1 MGVPKRLTE
10 MQQRFAELVV
20 FGGPDGP
27 VTQTEAAKIAGYSE
41 KRCRQEGSEL
51 LNPKLSPLVVQY
63 VSKLK
68 EERMK
73 KYEVNY
79 ENHITE
85 LARIK
90 EAALKKGSFSSAV
103 NAETN
108 RGKAAGL
115 YIDRK
120 IIKTGKLEEMSVEQ
134 LEAKMK
140 KILEDYSSNNYN
152 NNYKQLTKD
161 EAHNSRE
168 EFDFELTE
176 ILQFEHVNDL
186 TDHERTFF
194 ERGYQCMNRIPQLYG
209 TPKIHKNYTSQVP
222 FRPVNSQVG
231 SLSALASTFV
241 DYYLKKL
248 TPYIPGYVKKSFKVI
263 KRLKNINCSIDSI
276 SIATSDAVAMYP
288 NILNNEGITA
298 CNKYFALYAKES
310 KSFFPSELIT
320 KLLRLIMTCNTF
332 EFGNTYWKQ
341 VDGTAM
347 GTPCA
352 CNYATIVFAYYKRTQ
367 ILPTFKKNL
376 LLYV

>member
-79 ENHITE
+79 KNHITE

-120 IIKTGKLEEMSVEQ
+120 IIKTGKLEEMSLEQ

-140 KILEDYSSNNYN
+140 KILEDYSQIIDVTPEV
-152 NNYKQLTKD
+152 K
-161 EAHNSRE
+161 
-168 EFDFELTE
+168 E
-176 ILQFEHVNDL
+176 I
-186 TDHERTFF
+186 
-194 ERGYQCMNRIPQLYG
+194 
-209 TPKIHKNYTSQVP
+209 
-222 FRPVNSQVG
+222 
-231 SLSALASTFV
+231 V
-241 DYYLKKL
+241 DKED
-248 TPYIPGYVKKSFKVI
+248 KS
-263 KRLKNINCSIDSI
+263 
-276 SIATSDAVAMYP
+276 
-288 NILNNEGITA
+288 
-298 CNKYFALYAKES
+298 
-310 KSFFPSELIT
+310 
-320 KLLRLIMTCNTF
+320 
-332 EFGNTYWKQ
+332 
-341 VDGTAM
+341 
-347 GTPCA
+347 
-352 CNYATIVFAYYKRTQ
+352 
-367 ILPTFKKNL
+367 
-376 LLYV
+376 